1 MSILD
6 PEDLKARCAALR
18 LPVLRLAV
26 LAGLNKHTVHRIFDH
41 TTSPRLDTLRAL
53 SVALEAE
60 ERRVLAHLMGLHPEP
75 LLLRSANV
83 DGRVD
88 PRIKSGDGHAGV
100 LNGVAA

>member
-6 PEDLKARCAALR
+6 PEDIKARCAALR
-18 LPVLRLAV
+18 LPVLRLAAM
-26 LAGLNKHTVHRIFDH
+26 AGLNKHTVHRIFDH

-60 ERRVLAHLMGLHPEP
+60 ERRVLAHLAGLHPSPVTAAPRHP
-75 LLLRSANV
+75 LPERERDV
-83 DGRVD
+83 
-88 PRIKSGDGHAGV
+88 PH